1 MTTPTVTTCVSL
13 TLSHVPVPA
22 SSNGAHPE
30 GRHLVGLGILVA
42 QRDLRRGW
50 RFDLHGH
57 ALSAGRPEEALLE
70 WAADR
75 LPGNATFIGWQV
87 DHGMMPMLLD
97 AAATAKPEIAQHF
110 LVRLHRLLSGGVV
123 DLAVPRGGAAAP
135 PFVDVAAEMAIS
147 APRMD
152 LPSIFSAWAT
162 GRCEQHQAD
171 LEAQALAL
179 WRVFTRDA
187 GMAGL
192 SAEAA
197 TEDWLRRGK
206 TAGFVC
212 AAR

>member
-1 MTTPTVTTCVSL
+1 M
-13 TLSHVPVPA
+13 A
-22 SSNGAHPE
+22 
-30 GRHLVGLGILVA
+30 
-42 QRDLRRGW
+42 
-50 RFDLHGH
+50 
-57 ALSAGRPEEALLE
+57 ALLKHH
-70 WAADR
+70 ASCIRRDM
-75 LPGNATFIGWQV
+75 V
-87 DHGMMPMLLD
+87 
-97 AAATAKPEIAQHF
+97 QHF

-135 PFVDVAAEMAIS
+135 PFADVAEEMAIS
-147 APRMD
+147 APRID

-162 GRCEQHQAD
+162 GRCEQHRAD

-206 TAGFVC
+206 TAGFIS
-212 AAR
+212 ATR

>member
-1 MTTPTVTTCVSL
+1 M
-13 TLSHVPVPA
+13 
-22 SSNGAHPE
+22 
-30 GRHLVGLGILVA
+30 
-42 QRDLRRGW
+42 RRGW
-50 RFDLHGH
+50 RFELHGH
-57 ALSAGRPEEALLE
+57 ALSAGTPEEALLE

-123 DLAVPRGGAAAP
+123 DLAVPRGGAAAS
-135 PFVDVAAEMAIS
+135 PFADVAAEMAIS

-162 GRCEQHQAD
+162 GRSEQHRAD

-206 TAGFVC
+206 TEGFVC
-212 AAR
+212 ATR